1 MRVIE
6 LSDICK
12 YYGAGET
19 QVRALDGVTLSV
31 DEGEFLAIV
40 GRSGSGKSTLM
51 NVLGCLDVPTEG
63 EYRLSGQSVFSLSQ
77 RALSAIR
84 NRYIGFIFQRF
95 FLLPTLTALENVEL
109 PLVYAGV
116 GRQKR
121 RALATEML
129 QRVGLADRLS
139 HYPAQMSGGQ
149 QQRVAIAR
157 AAVGHPAVLLA
168 DEPTGNLD
176 AASGAAVMTL
186 LRELHKGGTTLLLIT
201 HDRAVA
207 AAAERRLEMRAGKLQ
222 KSE

>member
-31 DEGEFLAIV
+31 EEGEFLAIV

-63 EYRLSGQSVFSLSQ
+63 EYRLNGQSVFSLSQ

-121 RALATEML
+121 RALAAEML

>member
-1 MRVIE
+1 MQMIE
-6 LSDICK
+6 LCNICK

-19 QVRALDGVTLSV
+19 QVRALDGVSLSV
-31 DEGEFLAIV
+31 EAGEFLAIV

-51 NVLGCLDVPTEG
+51 NVLGCLDVPTAG
-63 EYRLSGQSVFSLSQ
+63 EYRLEGRSVFSLSQ
-77 RALSAIR
+77 GALSAIR

-109 PLVYAGV
+109 PLIYAGV
-116 GRQKR
+116 GKQKR
-121 RALATEML
+121 REMARAML
-129 QRVGLADRLS
+129 ERVGLFDRLS

-157 AAVGHPAVLLA
+157 AAVGRPAVLLA

-176 AASGAAVMTL
+176 AASGEAVMSL
-186 LRELHKGGTTLLLIT
+186 LKELHAGGTTLLLIT

-207 AAAERRLEMRAGKLQ
+207 AAAERRVEMRAGKLQ

>member
-1 MRVIE
+1 MQMIE
-6 LSDICK
+6 LCNICK

-19 QVRALDGVTLSV
+19 QVRALDGVSLSV
-31 DEGEFLAIV
+31 EAGEFLAIV

-51 NVLGCLDVPTEG
+51 NVLGCLDVPTAG
-63 EYRLSGQSVFSLSQ
+63 EYRLEGRSVFSLSQ
-77 RALSAIR
+77 GALSAIR

-109 PLVYAGV
+109 PLIYAGV
-116 GRQKR
+116 GKQKR
-121 RALATEML
+121 REMARAML
-129 QRVGLADRLS
+129 ERVGLSDRLS

-157 AAVGHPAVLLA
+157 AAVGRPAVLLA

-176 AASGAAVMTL
+176 AVSGEAVMSL
-186 LRELHKGGTTLLLIT
+186 LKELHAGGTTLLLIT

-207 AAAERRLEMRAGKLQ
+207 AAAERRVEMRAGKLQ

>member
-1 MRVIE
+1 MQVIE
-6 LSDICK
+6 LCNICK

-19 QVRALDGVTLSV
+19 QVRALDGVSLSV
-31 DEGEFLAIV
+31 EAGEFLAIV

-51 NVLGCLDVPTEG
+51 NVLGCLDVPTAG
-63 EYRLSGQSVFSLSQ
+63 EYRLEGRPVFSLSQ
-77 RALSAIR
+77 GALSAIR

-95 FLLPTLTALENVEL
+95 FLLPTLTAQENVEL
-109 PLVYAGV
+109 PLIYAGV
-116 GRQKR
+116 GKQKR
-121 RALATEML
+121 REMARAML
-129 QRVGLADRLS
+129 ERVGLFDRLS

-157 AAVGHPAVLLA
+157 AAVGRPAVLLA

-176 AASGAAVMTL
+176 AASGEAVMSL
-186 LRELHKGGTTLLLIT
+186 LKELHAGGTTLLLIT

-207 AAAERRLEMRAGKLQ
+207 AAAERRVEMRAGKLQ

>member
-1 MRVIE
+1 
-6 LSDICK
+6 
-12 YYGAGET
+12 
-19 QVRALDGVTLSV
+19 
-31 DEGEFLAIV
+31 
-40 GRSGSGKSTLM
+40 
-51 NVLGCLDVPTEG
+51 
-63 EYRLSGQSVFSLSQ
+63 
-77 RALSAIR
+77 
-84 NRYIGFIFQRF
+84 
-95 FLLPTLTALENVEL
+95 
-109 PLVYAGV
+109 
-116 GRQKR
+116 
-121 RALATEML
+121 ML
-129 QRVGLADRLS
+129 QKVGLADRLS

-157 AAVGHPAVLLA
+157 AAVGRPAVLLA

>member
-6 LSDICK
+6 LADICK

-31 DEGEFLAIV
+31 EEGEFLAIV

-63 EYRLSGQSVFSLSQ
+63 EYRLNGQSVFSLSQ

-116 GRQKR
+116 GIQKR

-157 AAVGHPAVLLA
+157 AAVGRPAVLLA

>member
-1 MRVIE
+1 MQMIE
-6 LSDICK
+6 LCNICK

-19 QVRALDGVTLSV
+19 QVRALDGVSLSV
-31 DEGEFLAIV
+31 EAGEFLAIV

-51 NVLGCLDVPTEG
+51 NVLGCLDVPTAG
-63 EYRLSGQSVFSLSQ
+63 EYRLEGRSVFSLSQ
-77 RALSAIR
+77 GALSAIR

-109 PLVYAGV
+109 PLIYAGV
-116 GRQKR
+116 GKQKR
-121 RALATEML
+121 REMARAML
-129 QRVGLADRLS
+129 ERVGLSDRLS

-176 AASGAAVMTL
+176 AVSGEAVMSL
-186 LRELHKGGTTLLLIT
+186 LKELHAGGTTLLLIT

-207 AAAERRLEMRAGKLQ
+207 AAAERRVEMRAGKLQ

>member
-6 LSDICK
+6 LADICK

-31 DEGEFLAIV
+31 EEGEFLAIV

-63 EYRLSGQSVFSLSQ
+63 EYRLNGQSVFSLSQ
-77 RALSAIR
+77 RALSSIR

-121 RALATEML
+121 RALAAEML
-129 QRVGLADRLS
+129 QKVGLADRLS

-157 AAVGHPAVLLA
+157 AAVGRPAVLLA

>member
-1 MRVIE
+1 MQMIE
-6 LSDICK
+6 LCNICK

-19 QVRALDGVTLSV
+19 QVRALDGVSLSV
-31 DEGEFLAIV
+31 EAGEFLAIV

-51 NVLGCLDVPTEG
+51 NVLGCLDVPTAG
-63 EYRLSGQSVFSLSQ
+63 EYRLEGRSVFSLSQ
-77 RALSAIR
+77 GALSAIR

-109 PLVYAGV
+109 PLIYAGV
-116 GRQKR
+116 GKQKR
-121 RALATEML
+121 REMARAML
-129 QRVGLADRLS
+129 ERVGLSDRLS

-157 AAVGHPAVLLA
+157 AAVGRPAVLLA

-176 AASGAAVMTL
+176 AASGEAVMSL
-186 LRELHKGGTTLLLIT
+186 LKELHAGGTTLLLIT

-207 AAAERRLEMRAGKLQ
+207 AAAERRVEMRAGKLQ

>member
-1 MRVIE
+1 MQVIE
-6 LSDICK
+6 LCNICK

-19 QVRALDGVTLSV
+19 QVRALDGVSLSV
-31 DEGEFLAIV
+31 EAGEFLAIV

-51 NVLGCLDVPTEG
+51 NMLGCLDVPTAG
-63 EYRLSGQSVFSLSQ
+63 EYRLEGRSVFSLSQ
-77 RALSAIR
+77 GTLSAIR

-95 FLLPTLTALENVEL
+95 FLLPTLTAQENVEL

-116 GRQKR
+116 GKQKR
-121 RALATEML
+121 REMARAML
-129 QRVGLADRLS
+129 ERVGLSDRLS

-157 AAVGHPAVLLA
+157 AAVGRPAVLLA

-176 AASGAAVMTL
+176 AASGEAVMSL
-186 LRELHKGGTTLLLIT
+186 LKELHAGGTTLLLIT

-207 AAAERRLEMRAGKLQ
+207 AAAERRVEMRAGKLQ

>member
-31 DEGEFLAIV
+31 EEGEFLAIV

-63 EYRLSGQSVFSLSQ
+63 EYRLNGQSVFSLSQ

-109 PLVYAGV
+109 PLAYRGMPKAQRHVLSED
-116 GRQKR
+116 
-121 RALATEML
+121 ALK
-129 QRVGLADRLS
+129 RVGLEKRMNHL
-139 HYPAQMSGGQ
+139 PKQMSGGQ

-157 AAVGHPAVLLA
+157 AAVGRPAVLLA

>member
-6 LSDICK
+6 LADICK

-31 DEGEFLAIV
+31 EEGEFLAIV

-63 EYRLSGQSVFSLSQ
+63 EYRLNGQSVFSLSQ

-121 RALATEML
+121 RALAAEML
-129 QRVGLADRLS
+129 QKVGLADRLS
-139 HYPAQMSGGQ
+139 HYPTQMSGGQ

-157 AAVGHPAVLLA
+157 AAVGRPAVLLA

>member
-1 MRVIE
+1 MQVIE
-6 LSDICK
+6 LCNICK

-19 QVRALDGVTLSV
+19 QVRALDGVSLSV
-31 DEGEFLAIV
+31 EAGEFLAIV

-51 NVLGCLDVPTEG
+51 NVLGCLDVPTAG
-63 EYRLSGQSVFSLSQ
+63 EYRLEGRSVFSLSQ
-77 RALSAIR
+77 GALSAIR

-109 PLVYAGV
+109 PLIYAGV
-116 GRQKR
+116 GKQKR
-121 RALATEML
+121 REMARAML
-129 QRVGLADRLS
+129 ERVGLSDRLS

-157 AAVGHPAVLLA
+157 AAVGRPAVLLA

-176 AASGAAVMTL
+176 AVSGEAVMSL
-186 LRELHKGGTTLLLIT
+186 LKELHAGGTTLLLIT

-207 AAAERRLEMRAGKLQ
+207 AAAERRVEMRAGKLQ

>member
-6 LSDICK
+6 LADICK

-31 DEGEFLAIV
+31 EEGEFLAIV

-63 EYRLSGQSVFSLSQ
+63 EYLLNGQSVFSLSQ

-121 RALATEML
+121 RALAAEML
-129 QRVGLADRLS
+129 QKVGLADRLS

-157 AAVGHPAVLLA
+157 AAVGRPAVLLA

>member
-1 MRVIE
+1 MQVIE
-6 LSDICK
+6 LCNICK

-19 QVRALDGVTLSV
+19 QVRALDGVSLSV
-31 DEGEFLAIV
+31 EAGEFLAIV
-40 GRSGSGKSTLM
+40 GRSGSVKSTLM
-51 NVLGCLDVPTEG
+51 NVLGCLDVPTAG
-63 EYRLSGQSVFSLSQ
+63 EYRLEGRSVFSLSQ
-77 RALSAIR
+77 GALSAIR

-109 PLVYAGV
+109 PLIYAGV
-116 GRQKR
+116 GKQKR
-121 RALATEML
+121 REMARAML
-129 QRVGLADRLS
+129 ERVGLFDRLS

-157 AAVGHPAVLLA
+157 AAVGRPAVLLA

-176 AASGAAVMTL
+176 AASGGAVMSL
-186 LRELHKGGTTLLLIT
+186 LKELHAGGTTLLLIT

-207 AAAERRLEMRAGKLQ
+207 AAAERRVEMRAGKLQ

>member
-1 MRVIE
+1 MQMIE
-6 LSDICK
+6 LCNICK

-19 QVRALDGVTLSV
+19 QVRALDDVSLSV
-31 DEGEFLAIV
+31 EAGEFLAIV

-51 NVLGCLDVPTEG
+51 NVLGCLDVPTAG
-63 EYRLSGQSVFSLSQ
+63 EYRLEGRSVFSLSQ
-77 RALSAIR
+77 GALSAIR

-95 FLLPTLTALENVEL
+95 FLLPTLTALENVDL
-109 PLVYAGV
+109 PLIYAGV
-116 GRQKR
+116 GKQKR
-121 RALATEML
+121 REMARAML
-129 QRVGLADRLS
+129 ERVGLFDRLS

-157 AAVGHPAVLLA
+157 AAVGRPAVLLA

-176 AASGAAVMTL
+176 AASGEAVMSL
-186 LRELHKGGTTLLLIT
+186 LKELHAGGTTLLLIT

-207 AAAERRLEMRAGKLQ
+207 AAAERRVEMRAGKLQ

>member
-31 DEGEFLAIV
+31 EEGEFLAIV
-40 GRSGSGKSTLM
+40 GRSGSGKTTLM

-63 EYRLSGQSVFSLSQ
+63 EYRLNGQSVFSLSQ

-116 GRQKR
+116 GIQKR

-157 AAVGHPAVLLA
+157 AAVGRPAVLLA

>member
-1 MRVIE
+1 MQVIE
-6 LSDICK
+6 LCNICK

-19 QVRALDGVTLSV
+19 QVRALDGVSLSV
-31 DEGEFLAIV
+31 EAGEFLAIV

-51 NVLGCLDVPTEG
+51 NVLGCLDVPTAG
-63 EYRLSGQSVFSLSQ
+63 EYRLEGRSVFSLSQ
-77 RALSAIR
+77 GALSAIR

-109 PLVYAGV
+109 PLIYAGV
-116 GRQKR
+116 GKQKR
-121 RALATEML
+121 REMARAML
-129 QRVGLADRLS
+129 ERVGLSDRLS

-157 AAVGHPAVLLA
+157 AAVGRPAVLLA

-176 AASGAAVMTL
+176 AASGEAVMSL
-186 LRELHKGGTTLLLIT
+186 LKELHAGGTTLLLIT

-207 AAAERRLEMRAGKLQ
+207 AAAERRVEMRAGKLQ

>member
-31 DEGEFLAIV
+31 EEGEFLAIV

-63 EYRLSGQSVFSLSQ
+63 EYRLNGQSVFSLSQ

-157 AAVGHPAVLLA
+157 AAVGRPAVLLA

>member
-1 MRVIE
+1 MQVIE
-6 LSDICK
+6 LCNICK

-19 QVRALDGVTLSV
+19 QVRALDGVSLSV
-31 DEGEFLAIV
+31 EAGEFLAIV

-51 NVLGCLDVPTEG
+51 NVLGCLDVPTAG
-63 EYRLSGQSVFSLSQ
+63 EYRLEGRSVFSLSQ
-77 RALSAIR
+77 GTLSAIR

-95 FLLPTLTALENVEL
+95 FLLPTLTAQENVEL

-116 GRQKR
+116 GKQKR
-121 RALATEML
+121 REMARAML
-129 QRVGLADRLS
+129 ERVGLSDRLS

-157 AAVGHPAVLLA
+157 AAVGRPAVLLA

-176 AASGAAVMTL
+176 AASGEAVMSL
-186 LRELHKGGTTLLLIT
+186 LKELHAGGTTLLLIT

-207 AAAERRLEMRAGKLQ
+207 AAAERRVEMRAGKLQ

>member
-1 MRVIE
+1 MQVIE
-6 LSDICK
+6 LCNICK

-19 QVRALDGVTLSV
+19 QVRALDGVSLSV
-31 DEGEFLAIV
+31 EAGEFLAIV

-51 NVLGCLDVPTEG
+51 NVLGCLDVPTAG
-63 EYRLSGQSVFSLSQ
+63 EYRLEGRSVFSLSQ
-77 RALSAIR
+77 GALSDIR

-95 FLLPTLTALENVEL
+95 FLLPTLTAQENVEL
-109 PLVYAGV
+109 PLIYAGV
-116 GRQKR
+116 GKQKR
-121 RALATEML
+121 REMAREML
-129 QRVGLADRLS
+129 ERVGLSDRLS

-157 AAVGHPAVLLA
+157 AAVGRPAVMLA

-176 AASGAAVMTL
+176 AASGEAVMSL
-186 LRELHKGGTTLLLIT
+186 LKELHAGGTTLLLIT

>member
-31 DEGEFLAIV
+31 EEGEFLAIV

-63 EYRLSGQSVFSLSQ
+63 EYRLNGQSVFSLSP

>member
-6 LSDICK
+6 LADICK

-31 DEGEFLAIV
+31 EEGEFLAIV

-63 EYRLSGQSVFSLSQ
+63 EYRLNGQSVFSLSQ

-121 RALATEML
+121 RALAAEML

>member
-1 MRVIE
+1 MQVIE
-6 LSDICK
+6 LCNICK

-19 QVRALDGVTLSV
+19 QVRALDGVSLSV
-31 DEGEFLAIV
+31 EAGEFLAIV

-51 NVLGCLDVPTEG
+51 NVLGCLDVPTAG
-63 EYRLSGQSVFSLSQ
+63 EYRLEGRSVFSLSQ
-77 RALSAIR
+77 GTLSAIR

-116 GRQKR
+116 GKQKR
-121 RALATEML
+121 REMARAML
-129 QRVGLADRLS
+129 ERVGLSDRLS

-157 AAVGHPAVLLA
+157 AAVGRPAVLLA

-176 AASGAAVMTL
+176 AASGEAVMSL
-186 LRELHKGGTTLLLIT
+186 LKELHAGGTTLLLIT

-207 AAAERRLEMRAGKLQ
+207 AAAERQVEMRAGKLQ

>member
-63 EYRLSGQSVFSLSQ
+63 EYRLNGQSVFSLSQ

>member
-31 DEGEFLAIV
+31 EEGEFLAIV

-63 EYRLSGQSVFSLSQ
+63 EYRLNGQSVFSLSP

-116 GRQKR
+116 GIQKR

>member
-31 DEGEFLAIV
+31 EEGEFLAIV

-63 EYRLSGQSVFSLSQ
+63 EYRLNGQSVFSLSQ

-116 GRQKR
+116 GIQKR

-222 KSE
+222 KS

>member
-31 DEGEFLAIV
+31 EEGEFLAIV

-63 EYRLSGQSVFSLSQ
+63 EYRLNGQSVFSLSQ

-109 PLVYAGV
+109 PLIYAGV

-121 RALATEML
+121 RALAAEML

>member
-31 DEGEFLAIV
+31 EEGEFLAIV

-63 EYRLSGQSVFSLSQ
+63 EYRLNGQSVFSLSQ

-116 GRQKR
+116 GIQKR

>member
-31 DEGEFLAIV
+31 EEGEFLAIV

-63 EYRLSGQSVFSLSQ
+63 EYRLNGQSVFSLSQ

>member
-31 DEGEFLAIV
+31 EEGEFLAIV

-63 EYRLSGQSVFSLSQ
+63 EYRLNGQSVFSLSQ

-116 GRQKR
+116 GIQKR

-157 AAVGHPAVLLA
+157 AAVGRPAVLLA

>member
-1 MRVIE
+1 MQMIE
-6 LSDICK
+6 LCNICK

-19 QVRALDGVTLSV
+19 QVRALDGVSLSV
-31 DEGEFLAIV
+31 EAGEFLAIV

-51 NVLGCLDVPTEG
+51 NVLGCLDVPTAG
-63 EYRLSGQSVFSLSQ
+63 EYRLEGRAVFSLSQ
-77 RALSAIR
+77 GALSAIR

-95 FLLPTLTALENVEL
+95 FLLPTLTAQENVEL
-109 PLVYAGV
+109 PLIYAGV
-116 GRQKR
+116 GKQKR
-121 RALATEML
+121 REMARAML
-129 QRVGLADRLS
+129 ERVGLSDRLS

-176 AASGAAVMTL
+176 AVSGEAVMSL
-186 LRELHKGGTTLLLIT
+186 LKELHAGGTTLLLIT

-207 AAAERRLEMRAGKLQ
+207 AAAERRVEMRAGKLQ

>member
-1 MRVIE
+1 MQVIE
-6 LSDICK
+6 LCNICK

-19 QVRALDGVTLSV
+19 QVRALDGVSLSV
-31 DEGEFLAIV
+31 EAGEFLAIV

-51 NVLGCLDVPTEG
+51 NVLGCLDVPTAG
-63 EYRLSGQSVFSLSQ
+63 EYRLEGRSVFSLSQ
-77 RALSAIR
+77 GALSAIR

-95 FLLPTLTALENVEL
+95 FLLPTLTAQENVEL

-116 GRQKR
+116 GKQKR
-121 RALATEML
+121 REIARAML
-129 QRVGLADRLS
+129 ERVGLSDRLS

-157 AAVGHPAVLLA
+157 AAVGRPAVLLA

-176 AASGAAVMTL
+176 AASGEAVMSL
-186 LRELHKGGTTLLLIT
+186 LKELHAGGTTLLLIT

-207 AAAERRLEMRAGKLQ
+207 AAAERRVEMRAGKLQ

>member
-1 MRVIE
+1 MQVIE
-6 LSDICK
+6 LCNICK

-19 QVRALDGVTLSV
+19 QVRALDGVSLSV
-31 DEGEFLAIV
+31 EAGEFLAIV

-51 NVLGCLDVPTEG
+51 NVLGCLDVPTAG
-63 EYRLSGQSVFSLSQ
+63 EYRLEGRSVFSLSQ
-77 RALSAIR
+77 GALSVIR

-109 PLVYAGV
+109 PLIYAGV
-116 GRQKR
+116 GKQKR
-121 RALATEML
+121 REMARAML
-129 QRVGLADRLS
+129 ERVGLFDRLS

-157 AAVGHPAVLLA
+157 AAVGRPAVLLA

-176 AASGAAVMTL
+176 AASGEAVMSL
-186 LRELHKGGTTLLLIT
+186 LKELHAGGTTLLLIT

-207 AAAERRLEMRAGKLQ
+207 AAAERRVEMRAGKLQ

>member
-1 MRVIE
+1 MQVIE
-6 LSDICK
+6 LCNICK

-19 QVRALDGVTLSV
+19 QVRALDGVSLSV
-31 DEGEFLAIV
+31 EAGEFLAIV

-51 NVLGCLDVPTEG
+51 NVLGCLDVPTAG
-63 EYRLSGQSVFSLSQ
+63 EYRLEGRSVFSLSQ
-77 RALSAIR
+77 GTLSAIR

-95 FLLPTLTALENVEL
+95 FLLPTLTAQENVEL

-116 GRQKR
+116 GKQKR
-121 RALATEML
+121 REMARAML
-129 QRVGLADRLS
+129 ERVGLSDRLS

-157 AAVGHPAVLLA
+157 AAVGRPAVLLA

-176 AASGAAVMTL
+176 AASGEAVMSL
-186 LRELHKGGTTLLLIT
+186 LKELHAGGTTLLLIT

-207 AAAERRLEMRAGKLQ
+207 AAAERQVEMRAGKLQ

>member
-1 MRVIE
+1 MQVIE
-6 LSDICK
+6 LCNICK

-19 QVRALDGVTLSV
+19 QVRALDGVSLSV
-31 DEGEFLAIV
+31 EAGEFLAIV

-51 NVLGCLDVPTEG
+51 NVLGCLDVPTAG
-63 EYRLSGQSVFSLSQ
+63 EYRLEGRSVFSLSQ
-77 RALSAIR
+77 GALSAIR

-95 FLLPTLTALENVEL
+95 FLLPTLTAQENVEL

-116 GRQKR
+116 GKQKR
-121 RALATEML
+121 REMARAML
-129 QRVGLADRLS
+129 ERVGLSDRLS

-157 AAVGHPAVLLA
+157 AAVGRPAVLLA

-176 AASGAAVMTL
+176 AASGEAVMSL
-186 LRELHKGGTTLLLIT
+186 LKELHAGGTTLLLIT

-207 AAAERRLEMRAGKLQ
+207 AAAERRVEMRAGKLQ

>member
-31 DEGEFLAIV
+31 EEGEFLAIV

-63 EYRLSGQSVFSLSQ
+63 EYRLNGQSVFSLSQ

-116 GRQKR
+116 GIQKR

-157 AAVGHPAVLLA
+157 AAVGRPAVLLA
-168 DEPTGNLD
+168 DEQTGNLD

>member
-1 MRVIE
+1 MQVIE
-6 LSDICK
+6 LCNICK

-19 QVRALDGVTLSV
+19 QVRALDGVSLSV
-31 DEGEFLAIV
+31 EAGEFLAIV

-51 NVLGCLDVPTEG
+51 NVLGCLDVPTAG
-63 EYRLSGQSVFSLSQ
+63 EYRLEGRSVFSLSQ
-77 RALSAIR
+77 GALSAIR

-109 PLVYAGV
+109 PLIYAGV
-116 GRQKR
+116 GKQKR
-121 RALATEML
+121 REMARAML
-129 QRVGLADRLS
+129 ERVGLFDRLS

-157 AAVGHPAVLLA
+157 AAVGRPAVLLA

-176 AASGAAVMTL
+176 AASGEAVMSL
-186 LRELHKGGTTLLLIT
+186 LKELHAGGTTLLLIT

-207 AAAERRLEMRAGKLQ
+207 AAAERRVEMRAGKLE

>member
-1 MRVIE
+1 MQVIE
-6 LSDICK
+6 LCNICK

-19 QVRALDGVTLSV
+19 QVRALDGVSLSV
-31 DEGEFLAIV
+31 EAGEFLAIV

-51 NVLGCLDVPTEG
+51 NVLGCLDVPTAG
-63 EYRLSGQSVFSLSQ
+63 EYRLEGRSVFSLSQ
-77 RALSAIR
+77 GALSAIR

-95 FLLPTLTALENVEL
+95 FLLPTLTAQENVEL

-116 GRQKR
+116 GKQKR
-121 RALATEML
+121 REIARAML
-129 QRVGLADRLS
+129 ERVGLSDRLS

-149 QQRVAIAR
+149 QQRVASAR
-157 AAVGHPAVLLA
+157 AAVGRPAVLLA

-176 AASGAAVMTL
+176 AASGEAVMSL
-186 LRELHKGGTTLLLIT
+186 LKELHAGGTTLLLIT

-207 AAAERRLEMRAGKLQ
+207 AAAERRVEMRAGKLQ